1 MSIENKMAVAAN
13 VAIVV
18 TCTQLVGMVAIARGP
33 QLLGSAPAPFY
44 QVGDVFDEAGPE
56 SRGKNTLVVVVRSN
70 CVPCRESLAFHRTL
84 AGALKAAGT
93 VNVVA
98 VSPEPEATMSAYLR
112 DNQVPYTVVKSVPRV
127 RVRSTPSLFWLDA
140 NGVIKDVWVGR
151 LPPEREA
158 QVYRALS
165 VSPAAATD

>member
-1 MSIENKMAVAAN
+1 MSLEKKVAVAAN
-13 VAIVV
+13 VAIII
-18 TCTQLVGMVAIARGP
+18 TCTLLVGMVAITRGP
-33 QLLGSAPAPFY
+33 QLLGSTPAPFY

-56 SRGKNTLVVVVRSN
+56 SRGRNTLVVVVRSN

-93 VNVVA
+93 ANIVA
-98 VSPEPEATMSAYLR
+98 VSPEPEATVSAYLV
-112 DNQVPYTVVKSVPRV
+112 DNQVPHTAVKSVPRV

-140 NGVIKDVWVGR
+140 NGVIKESWVGR

-158 QVYRALS
+158 QVFRTLS
-165 VSPAAATD
+165 VSPSAATD